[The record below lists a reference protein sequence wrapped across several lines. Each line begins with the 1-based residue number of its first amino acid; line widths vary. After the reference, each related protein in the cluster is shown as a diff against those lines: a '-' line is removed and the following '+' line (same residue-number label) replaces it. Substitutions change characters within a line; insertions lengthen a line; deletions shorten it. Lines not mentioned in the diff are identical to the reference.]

1 MSKVYAVRKGRIT
14 GIFEDWDSCQQSV
27 NGFSGAEFKSFSNPQ
42 DAEAYLQGDNEKGV
56 PNVSSQQAIAYVDG
70 SYDANTHRFSFGAV
84 ILWDGKR
91 LTFFEAFTDDE
102 LASMRNVAGEI
113 KGAEFAMRWAADHG
127 VQHLH
132 LYYDY
137 QGIENWCTGAWRT
150 TKRGTMD
157 YAKFYTQVSKSVA
170 IHFHKVAAHT
180 GVPENEEA
188 DRLAKNALF
197 EEGCA
202 SS

>member
-1 MSKVYAVRKGRIT
+1 MLFAKGRIT

-91 LTFFEAFTDDE
+91 LTFF
-102 LASMRNVAGEI
+102 
-113 KGAEFAMRWAADHG
+113 
-127 VQHLH
+127 
-132 LYYDY
+132 
-137 QGIENWCTGAWRT
+137 
-150 TKRGTMD
+150 
-157 YAKFYTQVSKSVA
+157 
-170 IHFHKVAAHT
+170 
-180 GVPENEEA
+180 
-188 DRLAKNALF
+188 
-197 EEGCA
+197 
-202 SS
+202 